1 MSMQQKDWLVVGGMV
16 VAILIAFVGWSK
28 PAQIIDATKVDVNA
42 IARSVY
48 DAVIAAQPFGA
59 SPGPDRFNVC
69 ESRDGIQ
76 QCFKRIALGTATTTP
91 CNIQSPGATST
102 LTRTSLKVTTASS
115 TATTWAVAKAA
126 SPNATT
132 TPLRA
137 DTALA
142 SGVLGTITYVGT
154 STTGIADPAVFEPN
168 QWLVWSVAGMVSP
181 LAGDTAKL
189 NGICQATFEVI

>member
-1 MSMQQKDWLVVGGMV
+1 MQQKDWLIAGALALVLVIGFIFPVARTVVD
-16 VAILIAFVGWSK
+16 S
-28 PAQIIDATKVDVNA
+28 TKVDVNA

-59 SPGPDRFNVC
+59 SPGPDRFNAC

-91 CNIQSPGATST
+91 CNIQSPNATST
-102 LTRTSLKVTTASS
+102 LTGTALKVTTASS

-126 SPNATT
+126 RPNATT
-132 TPLRA
+132 TPLRG

-154 STTGIADPAVFEPN
+154 STTGIADPAVFEPS

-181 LAGDTAKL
+181 SAGDITKL